1 MALRN
6 QELLNQ
12 LRDAE
17 AASPRPRPPRRR
29 GLWFI
34 RGAASAPA
42 PGGSL
47 VTGPMSASGSQPLV
61 LAHLSSD

>member
-1 MALRN
+1 VALRN

-29 GLWFI
+29 WLWFI
-34 RGAASAPA
+34 RAAASAPA
-42 PGGSL
+42 PDGSL
-47 VTGPMSASGSQPLV
+47 VTAPMLASGSQPPV

>member
-1 MALRN
+1 VALRN
-6 QELLNQ
+6 QELWNQ

-17 AASPRPRPPRRR
+17 AASPRPRRR

-42 PGGSL
+42 PGGSM
-47 VTGPMSASGSQPLV
+47 VTGPMPASGSQPPV
-61 LAHLSSD
+61 LAHSSSD